1 MKITPEQFETLVEAG
16 ATAACD
22 LIRDRHD
29 LPSLHVPISQIKDGE
44 RWLAETRAA
53 LAAILPLHRAMVIE
67 ECAKHLETSG
77 LYSTA
82 NHTRA
87 LATQETKP

>member
-1 MKITPEQFETLVEAG
+1 MTLTPEQFDALCEA
-16 ATAACD
+16 AEHADDKTMF
-22 LIRDRHD
+22 
-29 LPSLHVPISQIKDGE
+29 HV
-44 RWLAETRAA
+44 RAVVN
-53 LAAILPLHRAMVIE
+53 AILPLHRAMVIE

-87 LATQETKP
+87 LAKIKALGGE